1 MATTF
6 VPSQYVRLHGALHR
20 ATTSPSSAASSSS
33 TGSASNDWYI
43 AVDGLRNELVDL
55 GRVKGADEAE
65 KREIEGGETGERRGH
80 SRNSFLLIVLTP

>member
-20 ATTSPSSAASSSS
+20 ATTSPSSSASSSSSSS

-65 KREIEGGETGERRGH
+65 KREIEGGEMRRGR
-80 SRNSFLLIVLTP
+80 SIVAS